1 MDRALSRQIASSPDA
16 PRGDAAPVTRAGSRP
31 AARRWVAEY
40 GLLCLF
46 ALVTVAALVGYST
59 FRLQPDLLSRMPE
72 AIPVYAAAFTVF
84 ARAQIAL
91 AFIALAVFLWK
102 HASVRWLPA
111 FVALYVISLASE
123 LLGTTVGLP
132 FGPYHYTPALGTQ
145 WFGHV
150 PMLIPLSWFFM
161 ALPSYALAGNAR
173 DADLTG
179 GERTLST
186 IRRIAIASL
195 LLLTWD
201 LSLDPAMSSATS
213 YWVWGS
219 TGAYYGMP
227 LLNLFG
233 WYVTGIALMAALAAL
248 RADTW
253 LRSVPRGWL
262 IIFYALNLLLPLG
275 MSLATGMW
283 GVGAL
288 TFASLG
294 LCAILVRWRGRHNRQ
309 PALEIVR

>member
-1 MDRALSRQIASSPDA
+1 MDRALNRQIDNRPPAADLA
-16 PRGDAAPVTRAGSRP
+16 PSATTGSRSP
-31 AARRWVAEY
+31 AGFRRWVGEY
-40 GLLCLF
+40 ALLSVF

-84 ARAQIAL
+84 ARGQIAL
-91 AFIALAVFLWK
+91 AFIALAAFLWR
-102 HASVRWLPA
+102 HASIRWLPA

-132 FGPYHYTPALGTQ
+132 FGPYHYTEALGTQ

-161 ALPSYALAGNAR
+161 ALPSYALAGSRSDAEVHGPAR
-173 DADLTG
+173 TG
-179 GERTLST
+179 RE

-201 LSLDPAMSSATS
+201 LALDPAMSSATS

-219 TGAYYGMP
+219 TGIYYGMP

-233 WYVTGIALMAALAAL
+233 WYVTGIALMAALSAL

-262 IIFYALNLLLPLG
+262 MSFYALNLLLPLG

-288 TFASLG
+288 TLASLV
-294 LCAILVRWRGRHNRQ
+294 LCAILVRRRSQQHPQ
-309 PALEIVR
+309 VALEIVR